1 MSGRDTRGGTHC
13 GDHGGIPE
21 DLRVTAVA
29 LLDRLRAATETMSDS
44 LRAAGSDPGPGDA
57 GSCTACPVCAL
68 IAVVRGERSELVT
81 RLAAHAGGLLAV
93 LVAVLEEAAPP
104 ARQEPRRPH
113 GGGRSVQRI
122 AVHRT

>member
-1 MSGRDTRGGTHC
+1 VSGRDTRCGTHC
-13 GDHGGIPE
+13 GDHSGIPE
-21 DLRVTAVA
+21 DLRVTAMA
-29 LLDRLRAATETMSDS
+29 LLDRLRAATETM
-44 LRAAGSDPGPGDA
+44 
-57 GSCTACPVCAL
+57 

-81 RLAAHAGGLLAV
+81 RLADHAGGLLAV

-122 AVHRT
+122 VVHRT